1 MDTDCFADTDNT
13 DVRAE
18 QGAGKKNNH
27 GAHRVIARRKKK
39 GMQRREEY
47 ENPQMTKLKELKDFR
62 HCELREKYHG

>member
-1 MDTDCFADTDNT
+1 MDANKRKRETTDEHSCFAKTDNT

-39 GMQRREEY
+39 GSQRREEY
-47 ENPQMTKLKELKDFR
+47 ENPQMTKLKEL
-62 HCELREKYHG
+62 